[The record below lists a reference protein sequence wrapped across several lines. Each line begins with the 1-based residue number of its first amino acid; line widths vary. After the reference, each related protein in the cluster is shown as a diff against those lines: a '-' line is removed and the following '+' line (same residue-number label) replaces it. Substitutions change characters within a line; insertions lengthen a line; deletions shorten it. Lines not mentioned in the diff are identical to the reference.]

1 VVLPFVFEVKTD
13 NAGSSTSTQFK
24 LPLTT
29 SSGLSIVVDWG
40 DLQQYNNNHTSALC
54 YSYLRSIGTYTIS
67 ITGTLPGWRF
77 SNAGDKLKIL
87 NISSWGALNITTNAV
102 LLGVA
107 LI

>member
-40 DLQQYNNNHTSALC
+40 DSTTSTITSHTSLDATHT
-54 YSYLRSIGTYTIS
+54 YLSIGTYTIS
-67 ITGTLPGWRF
+67 ITGTLPGWQCSR
-77 SNAGDKLKIL
+77 
-87 NISSWGALNITTNAV
+87 TQETN
-102 LLGVA
+102 
-107 LI
+107 